1 MARADAAPYGVEGG
15 LAHNVEGI
23 CHMMG
28 MGLAG
33 HKELRCKLPTRAEL
47 PRATERSS
55 MRPNM
60 MRHTTATTW

>member
-33 HKELRCKLPTRAEL
+33 HKELRCKLPTRAE
-47 PRATERSS
+47 
-55 MRPNM
+55 
-60 MRHTTATTW
+60 

>member
-1 MARADAAPYGVEGG
+1 VYAQYVCTQYAYAWSSTLFAYGVEGG

-33 HKELRCKLPTRAEL
+33 HKELRCKLPTRAE
-47 PRATERSS
+47 
-55 MRPNM
+55 
-60 MRHTTATTW
+60 